1 MVNLLVCSVIMSVTI
16 GIIRT
21 GFGLVFVLEI
31 NWDDVFSERSGM
43 NDPLEAHGIGMCF
56 FPIGLVG

>member
-1 MVNLLVCSVIMSVTI
+1 MSVTI

-31 NWDDVFSERSGM
+31 NWDDVFSESSGM
-43 NDPLEAHGIGMCF
+43 NDPLEAHWIGMFF
-56 FPIGLVG
+56 FPIVWSASN